1 MLALEVTMKRRL
13 PRFAVML
20 GGRSR
25 GVAAA
30 DSGREP
36 NMNAKGHGQCGP
48 PGAFIKLLAKAPAAS
63 VPDVI
68 GGPSGGLVRTGCE
81 FE

>member
-1 MLALEVTMKRRL
+1 
-13 PRFAVML
+13 
-20 GGRSR
+20 
-25 GVAAA
+25 
-30 DSGREP
+30 
-36 NMNAKGHGQCGP
+36 MNAKGHGQCGP

-68 GGPSGGLVRTGCE
+68 GGPSGSLVRTGCE